1 MCYRECECKQCL
13 LTCRY
18 DTIHGRDIISK
29 TKGKD
34 KMKKY
39 KDEDV
44 DESMEDK
51 VGNGRPT
58 SQSTVN
64 WYCLSEYHPTLYA

>member
-1 MCYRECECKQCL
+1 MPN
-13 LTCRY
+13 
-18 DTIHGRDIISK
+18 TINIYILFAITGENYVNPK
-29 TKGKD
+29 NTGKGKG

-44 DESMEDK
+44 YENVEEK

-64 WYCLSEYHPTLYA
+64 

>member
-1 MCYRECECKQCL
+1 VGNNVHPKN
-13 LTCRY
+13 T
-18 DTIHGRDIISK
+18 G
-29 TKGKD
+29 KGKG

-44 DESMEDK
+44 YENVEEK

-64 WYCLSEYHPTLYA
+64 

>member
-1 MCYRECECKQCL
+1 
-13 LTCRY
+13 
-18 DTIHGRDIISK
+18 
-29 TKGKD
+29 
-34 KMKKY
+34 MKKY

-64 WYCLSEYHPTLYA
+64 